1 MGWDFR
7 KFSLKFSQCSNL
19 AAPAFRAPTLGPM
32 ETRVRAWLFSTGS
45 VFHLSVYGQIGNIPN
60 LFFPTHVEALSSF
73 LFEKS
78 KQWFFYGFLHIRY
91 VIHFKKPE
99 KLWLLQV
106 FAGSVYLVKGPLQAK
121 WHINLR
127 WDITGVG
134 TCYSSPCFPL
144 CSTKNNFLGDVRHI
158 AGLESDVQCFTAAV
172 LTRRTFLEIL

>member
-1 MGWDFR
+1 MLQLSSSSFQSTNSWPRGDQSWSLIIFYRVSISSVSLWPNR
-7 KFSLKFSQCSNL
+7 KYTKPVFPYTCRGSLK
-19 AAPAFRAPTLGPM
+19 
-32 ETRVRAWLFSTGS
+32 LF
-45 VFHLSVYGQIGNIPN
+45 VWKIKPV
-60 LFFPTHVEALSSF
+60 V
-73 LFEKS
+73 
-78 KQWFFYGFLHIRY
+78 FYGFLHIRY

-127 WDITGVG
+127 WDIAVVG

-144 CSTKNNFLGDVRHI
+144 CSTKNNFLADVRHI

-172 LTRRTFLEIL
+172 LTRRTFLKIL